1 MISNSKLKYFLTV
14 TILSIILFF
23 GLIVGLK
30 LSNNIIIDLFIFLGF
45 FLILIGFT
53 FLEKLFLK
61 DK

>member
-30 LSNNIIIDLFIFLGF
+30 LSNNIINVAGPAPNRQTAKMLTGQKIK
-45 FLILIGFT
+45 IL
-53 FLEKLFLK
+53 
-61 DK
+61 